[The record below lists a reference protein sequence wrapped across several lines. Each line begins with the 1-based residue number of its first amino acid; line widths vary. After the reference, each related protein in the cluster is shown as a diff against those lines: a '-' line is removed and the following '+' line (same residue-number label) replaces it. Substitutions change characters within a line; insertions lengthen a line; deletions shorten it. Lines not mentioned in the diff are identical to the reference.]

1 MLKKSLCII
10 ACLWLA
16 ASAVQAQ
23 DDHQLRNVARKALQ
37 NYEKAVITL
46 SAVVKLEI
54 KGQDM
59 GGAGEHEIKTQCV
72 AAIIDPS
79 GLAVTS
85 LTNLSPQN
93 SMGRIRYGGRSVE
106 IDSQVEE
113 VKYRLSDGTEVPA
126 RLVLKDDDLDLA
138 FLAPLKPLDE
148 PTRQKIS
155 VIPLGDGTAQAE
167 LLDPTIF
174 ICRATDSLNYVPIL
188 EVDKIVAVI
197 STPRTCYLG
206 NMTIL
211 GATVFDAQGKFMGIV
226 ARCIKA
232 EGNDGM
238 ARLSSSMIS
247 RLILPAADVARLVP
261 QAKDEVKKSAEAE
274 TKDAEKKGPEKK
286 DAKKKDAEKKDVEK
300 KGADK
305 PKAEKK

>member
-23 DDHQLRNVARKALQ
+23 DDHQLRNVARKTLQ

-85 LTNLSPQN
+85 LTNLSPQS
-93 SMGRIRYGGRSVE
+93 SMGRIRYGGRNVE

-126 RLVLKDDDLDLA
+126 SA
-138 FLAPLKPLDE
+138 
-148 PTRQKIS
+148 
-155 VIPLGDGTAQAE
+155 G
-167 LLDPTIF
+167 
-174 ICRATDSLNYVPIL
+174 
-188 EVDKIVAVI
+188 
-197 STPRTCYLG
+197 
-206 NMTIL
+206 
-211 GATVFDAQGKFMGIV
+211 
-226 ARCIKA
+226 A
-232 EGNDGM
+232 EGRRSRPG
-238 ARLSSSMIS
+238 IS
-247 RLILPAADVARLVP
+247 
-261 QAKDEVKKSAEAE
+261 
-274 TKDAEKKGPEKK
+274 GPR
-286 DAKKKDAEKKDVEK
+286 
-300 KGADK
+300 
-305 PKAEKK
+305 

>member
-1 MLKKSLCII
+1 MLKKSLCIG

-23 DDHQLRNVARKALQ
+23 DDHQLRNVARKTLQ

-59 GGAGEHEIKTQCV
+59 GGAGDHEIKTQCV

-85 LTNLSPQN
+85 LANLSPQS
-93 SMGRIRYGGRSVE
+93 SMGRIRFGGRSVE

-126 RLVLKDDDLDLA
+126 RLVLKDEELDLA

-155 VIPLGDGTAQAE
+155 VIPLGDAAAQAE

-211 GATVFDAQGKFMGIV
+211 GATVFDGQGKFMGIV

-274 TKDAEKKGPEKK
+274 TKDVDKKGPEKK
-286 DAKKKDAEKKDVEK
+286 DADKKGSEKKDVEK